1 MFITKLTE
9 YIKQNLSNSD
19 LRTEMIAD
27 YMSVSL
33 STLTRNTKSLM
44 GVTPGDF
51 LSKARIRKAEI
62 LLIQQKNLSI
72 SEVAYKCGFNDPK
85 YFSRCFKNETKL
97 SPSEYRNLHS
107 NNKTTP

>member
-1 MFITKLTE
+1 MG
-9 YIKQNLSNSD
+9 
-19 LRTEMIAD
+19 LRIGNRSIIMN

-51 LSKARIRKAEI
+51 LFKARIRKAEI
-62 LLIQQKNLSI
+62 LLIQQKYLSI
-72 SEVAYKCGFNDPK
+72 SDIAYNCGFNDPK

-107 NNKTTP
+107 NSKTTS